1 MDYSTPVHVASLSM
15 EFSRQLYCCGLPFP
29 SPGDL
34 SDPGIEPVTP
44 VSPALAG
51 GFFNPEPPEKP
62 RRLGGSML
70 KKKAGRKRECARES
84 DS

>member
-1 MDYSTPVHVASLSM
+1 MDYSTPIRVASLSM

-51 GFFNPEPPEKP
+51 GFFNPEPPGKP
-62 RRLGGSML
+62 RRLRGSML
-70 KKKAGRKRECARES
+70 KKKAGRKRDYARES